1 MKKKTLLFLTFMVI
15 AVLALVVGGSFYLVS
30 YALVNPT
37 EKRNVKMQMNR
48 VFGQYPN
55 LKPWLDSLQQAHALR
70 DTFVVTPHGTRLHAL
85 FVRDPRA
92 CGRTAVLVHG
102 YQDMSVRMLPIA
114 SIYSRMGY
122 NVLLPDLHGHG
133 KSDGNDIQMGWKDRI
148 DVMLWMK
155 EAERMFHVDSCASR
169 MVVHGVSMGA
179 ATTMCVSGEPQPNY
193 VRCFVEDCG
202 YTTVWDEFTHELKSQ
217 FHLPAFPLLYTSDIL
232 CQLKYGWG
240 FAEASPLKQVAKSR
254 LPMLFIHGDKDDF
267 VPFAMLKLLYEAK
280 TQPRDSAG
288 KVEKE
293 MWIASGTEH
302 ARAFHDYPAEYTQR
316 VKRFVSRY
324 MR

>member
-1 MKKKTLLFLTFMVI
+1 MKRKTFWVVTVLVI
-15 AVLALVVGGSFYLVS
+15 AALLLVTGGSFYLVG
-30 YALVNPT
+30 YALVNPAD
-37 EKRNVKMQMNR
+37 KRNVDMQMNR
-48 VFGQYPN
+48 VLTQQPD

-70 DTFVVTPHGTRLHAL
+70 DTFIVTAKGTRLHAI

-133 KSDGNDIQMGWKDRI
+133 KSDGDDIQMGWKDRI
-148 DVMLWMK
+148 DVMRWMN
-155 EAERMFHVDSCASR
+155 EAERMFRVDSCASR

-179 ATTMCVSGEPQPNY
+179 ATTMCVSGEPQPDY

-202 YTTVWDEFTHELKSQ
+202 YTSVWDEFVHELKSQ

-232 CQLKYGWG
+232 CRLKYGWG
-240 FAEASPLKQVAKSR
+240 FTEASPLKQVAKSK

-267 VPFAMLKLLYEAK
+267 VPFSMLQPLYEAK
-280 TQPRDSAG
+280 TQPRDSMG
-288 KVEKE
+288 RVEKE
-293 MWIASGTEH
+293 IWVVPGTEH
-302 ARAFHDYPAEYTQR
+302 AKAYHDHPVEYTQR